1 MPEPATAFATIEG
14 GRVFV
19 LPYGKRD
26 YQTLAELPASE
37 LQLVLGKG
45 DVKQKLLVKDLPASD
60 HVILF
65 CNGQSL
71 TDNYKSLQCK
81 VSLLMAEPL
90 AVQARYYF
98 LIPFFAHK
106 FHRVLTYSSALLGLL
121 SNARFHAPFVPWVSN
136 EIQEDKRALVSI
148 IASKK
153 KSTQG
158 QRLRHQV
165 ITSAMHAGLPLSLYG
180 RGYSEVDDKRTALG
194 PYRFSVC
201 IENCSEK
208 NYYTEKILDCF
219 AQKVVPIYWGAPNI
233 GDFFNAEG
241 IIACRSLS
249 DLMVAIKTASVADY
263 EKRALAIQ
271 DNYERVSR
279 LPTFEQAAARRLLAC
294 A

>member
-1 MPEPATAFATIEG
+1 MSHPSSAKVG
-14 GRVFV
+14 DCRVFL
-19 LPYGKRD
+19 LPYGKRG
-26 YQTLAELPASE
+26 YTTLGNLLITELR
-37 LQLVLGKG
+37 LVVGRDLSPSN
-45 DVKQKLLVKDLPASD
+45 LLVKDLSKSD

-81 VSLLMAEPL
+81 VTLLMAEPF
-90 AVQARYYF
+90 AVQARYY
-98 LIPFFAHK
+98 LLLPLFAHK
-106 FHRVLTYSSALLGLL
+106 FYRILTFSSVLLKLVKNTRFNVPSA
-121 SNARFHAPFVPWVSN
+121 PWVSN

-165 ITSAMHAGLPLSLYG
+165 IASAMHAGLPLSLYG

-271 DNYERVSR
+271 DNYERVSG
-279 LPTFEQAAARRLLAC
+279 LPTFEQAAARKLLAC